1 MNGLQQLIDTWELLA
16 TSGEFSLYTNPTI
29 TLPSYMIVDPTPSIV
44 SLEVFRAMGYQP
56 PFADQPTAEAA
67 MEHLVSLGGTAAIP
81 GILAQGGSVPPTA
94 PIAPIVINPLDTST
108 LDMVPVVPA
117 PQLTAALT
125 SLATPE
131 PVISHELLAGMP
143 EVTDFNTIP
152 YDDLPGIDYGEPT
165 QPTIDAQADLVLV
178 ATMEPMIVTP
188 IVQPIPY
195 PTSEDHAGLPHSD
208 ALAKLDQLVKLLT
221 AIEPVAADLRGA
233 VATMAVNS
241 ISTGPIGTADPG
253 SREMPSIARS
263 TKAEGFNWYLMIG
276 PVAALTEMQAIE
288 QQTTLLKNAR
298 FTRTPKLDPPGSNDV
313 EGFGEVWY
321 SKISDTQA
329 ARLAWMDGAKLPVH
343 NM

>member
-56 PFADQPTAEAA
+56 PFADQPTAGAA
-67 MEHLVSLGGTAAIP
+67 MEHLVALGGTAAIP

-108 LDMVPVVPA
+108 LDMVPVDPA

-131 PVISHELLAGMP
+131 PVISHELLAVM
-143 EVTDFNTIP
+143 TDVNTVP
-152 YDDLPGIDYGEPT
+152 FDDLPGIDYGEPT
-165 QPTIDAQADLVLV
+165 QPTIDAQADLV
-178 ATMEPMIVTP
+178 ATMEPTIVTP
-188 IVQPIPY
+188 IVQPIQY
-195 PTSEDHAGLPHSD
+195 PTSEDHAVLPHSD
-208 ALAKLDQLVKLLT
+208 ALAKLDQLVTLLT
-221 AIEPVAADLRGA
+221 AIEPLADDLRGSI
-233 VATMAVNS
+233 ATMAVNS
-241 ISTGPIGTADPG
+241 ISNDPIVTADPDV
-253 SREMPSIARS
+253 REMPSIARS
-263 TKAEGFNWYLMIG
+263 VNAEGFNWYLMVG
-276 PVAALTEMQAIE
+276 PLANLTAAQAIE
-288 QQTTLLKNAR
+288 HQATLLKNAR